1 VLSNGIQVIP
11 DPAARQA
18 YAQRLAVPDL
28 DYPDRRVAA
37 ILERRGIAH
46 LVLAPPLRQEAER
59 LHGFANAEPCGGH
72 WNAAG
77 HRAAGKL
84 IADALCERLGAKRTH

>member
-1 VLSNGIQVIP
+1 MNP

-18 YAQRLAVPDL
+18 YAQQLAVPDV

-46 LVLAPPLRQEAER
+46 VVLTPPLRQEAER
-59 LHGFANAEPCGGH
+59 SGACLHGFANAEPCSGH

-77 HRAAGKL
+77 HRIGGQW
-84 IADALCERLGAKRTH
+84 IASALCQHLRQAR